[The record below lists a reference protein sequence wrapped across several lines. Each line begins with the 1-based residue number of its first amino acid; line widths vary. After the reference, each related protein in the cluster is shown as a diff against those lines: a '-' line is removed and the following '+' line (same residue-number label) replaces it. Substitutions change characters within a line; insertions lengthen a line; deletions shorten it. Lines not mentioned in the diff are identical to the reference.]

1 MAEENNVLVFWQLT
15 DFISSSVSEHCWHH
29 HALKKNAHR
38 RGLYYEILIYM
49 LNGIHQ
55 ICFPTCWKWFRTQ
68 CSTAFYLLC
77 GAACLHIAGEGRGH
91 PQRATQRENVPLT
104 VPNPAE
110 GPGCCIAAS
119 GCLALQC
126 SLCKWMNRLIRA
138 QGQFF
143 HVHACNSYSLAKRF
157 RAICKSAQY
166 FQPKYEAVIR
176 ISICVLQFNWSGLCV
191 SRWWEL
197 LLNPQY

>member
-1 MAEENNVLVFWQLT
+1 MAEQNNVLVFWQLT
-15 DFISSSVSEHCWHH
+15 AFISSSASEHCWHH
-29 HALKKNAHR
+29 CALKKNAHR
-38 RGLYYEILIYM
+38 RDFYYEIIIYM
-49 LNGIHQ
+49 LNVTYQ
-55 ICFPTCWKWFRTQ
+55 ICFPTCWNWFRTQ
-68 CSTAFYLLC
+68 CSPPFYLC
-77 GAACLHIAGEGRGH
+77 GAACLHIVGEGRGH

-110 GPGCCIAAS
+110 WPRCCIAGS
-119 GCLALQC
+119 DCSALLC
-126 SLCKWMNRLIRA
+126 SLHQWMKRMIRA

-143 HVHACNSYSLAKRF
+143 HAHVCSSTCLAKRF
-157 RAICKSAQY
+157 REICKSAQY
-166 FQPKYEAVIR
+166 FQPKHEAVIR